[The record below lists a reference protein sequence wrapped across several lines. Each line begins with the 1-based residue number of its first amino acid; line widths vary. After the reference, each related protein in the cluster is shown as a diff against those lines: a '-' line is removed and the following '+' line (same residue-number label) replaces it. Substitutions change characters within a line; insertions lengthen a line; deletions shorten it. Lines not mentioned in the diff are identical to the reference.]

1 MIENVKDII
10 ENFNKDFNVNIK
22 VKDTIFLR
30 NIFQNFINI
39 NMSSMINNETN
50 IKIVELE
57 EKIQKILSE
66 DKKLF
71 NEFNEIQDNYW
82 ANIVEQAFV
91 YGFCMCKQ
99 LETETRL
106 VGDKSERRKRNITT
120 F

>member
-1 MIENVKDII
+1 MIQNVKDII

-22 VKDTIFLR
+22 VEDTILLR

-57 EKIQKILSE
+57 EKIQKLLNE

-71 NEFNEIQDNYW
+71 NEYNEIQDNYW
-82 ANIVEQAFV
+82 VNIVEQAFV

-99 LETETRL
+99 LEIETRL
-106 VGDKSERRKRNITT
+106 VGDKSE
-120 F
+120 